1 MIAKLTLIPYM
12 ELIQVLPRKDL
23 IMPDSEEKGKMLL
36 YSSLNNSL
44 SKKTDCRCEKGNLR
58 FWT

>member
-36 YSSLNNSL
+36 YSSLNNSA
-44 SKKTDCRCEKGNLR
+44 
-58 FWT
+58 